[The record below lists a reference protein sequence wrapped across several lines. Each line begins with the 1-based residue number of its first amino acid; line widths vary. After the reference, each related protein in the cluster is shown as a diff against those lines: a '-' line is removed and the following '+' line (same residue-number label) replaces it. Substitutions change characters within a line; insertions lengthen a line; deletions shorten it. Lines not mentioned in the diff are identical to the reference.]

1 MVTRYRAWMGEEAL
15 EDIDPSIIIIDISE
29 DAPKEAVTTEAR
41 PGGGMYLT
49 GQLRQSIT
57 VTIAVEIH
65 EANTIH
71 RQLVLGKIMRWGS
84 GGQYLRTSYRP
95 GQRLYIDSIEAASVS
110 ALKWTDTLGIKLTAY
125 QRPWWEE
132 ATVSKMETVEASK
145 SGILTVFNRGE
156 MPCPLE
162 AVFVAI
168 DPLTNVAISCGSE
181 KSC

>member
-95 GQRLYIDSIEAASVS
+95 EQRLYIDSIEAASVS
-110 ALKWTDTLGIKLTAY
+110 ALKWTDTLEI
-125 QRPWWEE
+125 
-132 ATVSKMETVEASK
+132 
-145 SGILTVFNRGE
+145 
-156 MPCPLE
+156 
-162 AVFVAI
+162 
-168 DPLTNVAISCGSE
+168 
-181 KSC
+181 